1 MELKA
6 GWGAASHSFHRAQ
19 LNENRKRRKQALAT
33 LMCRLRTQATCQTSD
48 LGARMAFAGS
58 HSVPGTGNGLLD
70 VGNWNA
76 WRFSNPSG
84 SYSANLSILARDQ
97 TGTKL
102 PSLLLIPSLVPTG
115 LGRPPALQDLSVLL
129 CLAQGLRKA
138 PKNATNCPRAPGM
151 ARHKKGPGLSVGRW
165 KTWAFPVLWAWV
177 DPGSTREG

>member
-1 MELKA
+1 MELRA

-19 LNENRKRRKQALAT
+19 FNENRKRRKQALAT
-33 LMCRLRTQATCQTSD
+33 LMCRLRTQVTCQTSD

-58 HSVPGTGNGLLD
+58 RSVPGTGTGLLD

-151 ARHKKGPGLSVGRW
+151 ARDRKGRGLSIGRW
-165 KTWAFPVLWAWV
+165 KTRAFPVFWA
-177 DPGSTREG
+177 